1 MSDIP
6 AGERDGGSARSEPA
20 AMRNREP
27 ILAVLRPLLE
37 DPATPAGAVVETA
50 AGHGI
55 HACFLAPHFP
65 VRPWL
70 ATEREPDNVAVIA
83 ERVAGV
89 PTTAQASL
97 RAPLR
102 IDVGAPDWAAVVAA
116 HLAGDRPVA
125 AILNVNM
132 IHIAPWEAGLGLL
145 AGAGK
150 LLAPG
155 GVLYLYGPYRVGGAH
170 TGPGNVAFDQSLRAR
185 DPAWGIRDL
194 DDVTA
199 AAAAHGLQR
208 AAVIAMPAD
217 NLSVVFRRTS

>member
-1 MSDIP
+1 MTGEQTSADRNRDDILVVLRDVMP
-6 AGERDGGSARSEPA
+6 DQGSILEIASGAGKHAVRFAEEFAPRVWQPSEYDPDRIN
-20 AMRNREP
+20 AMRARFSGLDLPNLRDPVLLDARAESWPVEAGWADLP
-27 ILAVLRPLLE
+27 IRM
-37 DPATPAGAVVETA
+37 
-50 AGHGI
+50 I
-55 HACFLAPHFP
+55 Y
-65 VRPWL
+65 
-70 ATEREPDNVAVIA
+70 
-83 ERVAGV
+83 
-89 PTTAQASL
+89 
-97 RAPLR
+97 
-102 IDVGAPDWAAVVAA
+102 
-116 HLAGDRPVA
+116 
-125 AILNVNM
+125 NVNM

-185 DPAWGIRDL
+185 DPSWGIRDL